1 MKVPF
6 LISCL
11 SFALM
16 ACGEHG
22 ASNDQAAKS
31 DPANSSGP
39 SAGPE
44 CMAGLPSPTNPE
56 QAAMSAAS
64 RGDLRIFRY
73 YKSIGAAVG
82 FVAAG
87 FEQCEGRGLAV
98 RGPSPTDTFSEDLY
112 RADTIELG
120 DVRDRTRPLDNCA
133 DCDFP
138 LSICGERRLAYA
150 ARYNRKIFDL
160 GVRGPRPRCPT
171 PPPAVGEAAR

>member
-1 MKVPF
+1 MRVPF

-16 ACGEHG
+16 ACGQHG
-22 ASNDQAAKS
+22 ASDDRAAKS

-87 FEQCEGRGLAV
+87 FEQCDGRGLAV
-98 RGPSPTDTFSEDLY
+98 RGQMPPESYAEDLY
-112 RADTIELG
+112 RADTIDLG
-120 DVRDRTRPLDNCA
+120 NIWDQSHPPENCA
-133 DCDFP
+133 DCDPP
-138 LSICGERRLAYA
+138 LSICGQQRLAYA
-150 ARYNRKIFDL
+150 AQYNRKIFDL

-171 PPPAVGEAAR
+171 PPPAVGEAA